1 MANADGSV
9 IFSCDLDS
17 TKAQKKLSKLRDEI
31 SELNSKLEKETGNKM
46 NLEKQLDAASQAA
59 KANTARITIS
69 TGKAKAHRS
78 VPVGFLRYMRGSIGK
93 RLTVKHLTT
102 VCLQS
107 DKGQVKQL
115 SLYSHTVFF
124 ATLRRTLRATVH
136 FGAHTW
142 ESGVLIRSCA
152 RMHSSV
158 LIREHLLSE
167 KLTFALDGHG
177 SAYEQHLS
185 DRRLHDRVESI
196 ISVHSVTSMLCISS
210 LTDTPDRSATK
221 EKRVPR

>member
-1 MANADGSV
+1 MSRPPSSNGKRFGSKNGNMSFLTVSICAHRV
-9 IFSCDLDS
+9 IVKRLYY
-17 TKAQKKLSKLRDEI
+17 
-31 SELNSKLEKETGNKM
+31 
-46 NLEKQLDAASQAA
+46 
-59 KANTARITIS
+59 
-69 TGKAKAHRS
+69 KAHRS
-78 VPVGFLRYMRGSIGK
+78 APVGFLRYMRESIGK

-142 ESGVLIRSCA
+142 ESGALIRSCA
-152 RMHSSV
+152 RVHSSV

-167 KLTFALDGHG
+167 KLAFALDGH
-177 SAYEQHLS
+177 SRADERNLS
-185 DRRLHDRVESI
+185 DRRLHDGIESVI
-196 ISVHSVTSMLCISS
+196 IVHSVTSMLCISS

>member
-1 MANADGSV
+1 M
-9 IFSCDLDS
+9 
-17 TKAQKKLSKLRDEI
+17 
-31 SELNSKLEKETGNKM
+31 
-46 NLEKQLDAASQAA
+46 
-59 KANTARITIS
+59 
-69 TGKAKAHRS
+69 
-78 VPVGFLRYMRGSIGK
+78 GFLRYMRGSIGK
-93 RLTVKHLTT
+93 RLTIKHLTT

-107 DKGQVKQL
+107 YKGQVKQL

-124 ATLRRTLRATVH
+124 AALRRTLRATVH

-158 LIREHLLSE
+158 LIREHFLSE
-167 KLTFALDGHG
+167 KLAFALDGH
-177 SAYEQHLS
+177 SCADEWNLS
-185 DRRLHDRVESI
+185 DRRLYDGIESVI
-196 ISVHSVTSMLCISS
+196 IVHGVTSMLCIIS

>member
-1 MANADGSV
+1 M
-9 IFSCDLDS
+9 
-17 TKAQKKLSKLRDEI
+17 
-31 SELNSKLEKETGNKM
+31 
-46 NLEKQLDAASQAA
+46 
-59 KANTARITIS
+59 
-69 TGKAKAHRS
+69 
-78 VPVGFLRYMRGSIGK
+78 GFLRYMRESIGI

-142 ESGVLIRSCA
+142 ESGALIRSYA
-152 RMHSSV
+152 RVHSSV

-167 KLTFALDGHG
+167 KLAFTLGGH
-177 SAYEQHLS
+177 SRADERNLS
-185 DRRLHDRVESI
+185 DRRLHDGIESVI
-196 ISVHSVTSMLCISS
+196 IVHAVTSRLFINS
-210 LTDTPDRSATK
+210 LMYAPDRSAAK
-221 EKRVPR
+221 VKRVPC

>member
-1 MANADGSV
+1 M
-9 IFSCDLDS
+9 
-17 TKAQKKLSKLRDEI
+17 
-31 SELNSKLEKETGNKM
+31 
-46 NLEKQLDAASQAA
+46 
-59 KANTARITIS
+59 
-69 TGKAKAHRS
+69 
-78 VPVGFLRYMRGSIGK
+78 GFLRYMRGSIGK
-93 RLTVKHLTT
+93 RLTVKHLAT

-158 LIREHLLSE
+158 LIRKHLLSE
-167 KLTFALDGHG
+167 KLAFALDGH
-177 SAYEQHLS
+177 SRADEQHLS
-185 DRRLHDRVESI
+185 ERRLHDRIESVI
-196 ISVHSVTSMLCISS
+196 IVHSVTSMLCISS

>member
-1 MANADGSV
+1 M
-9 IFSCDLDS
+9 
-17 TKAQKKLSKLRDEI
+17 
-31 SELNSKLEKETGNKM
+31 
-46 NLEKQLDAASQAA
+46 
-59 KANTARITIS
+59 
-69 TGKAKAHRS
+69 
-78 VPVGFLRYMRGSIGK
+78 GFLRYMRESIGK

-167 KLTFALDGHG
+167 KLAFEINGN
-177 SAYEQHLS
+177 S
-185 DRRLHDRVESI
+185 
-196 ISVHSVTSMLCISS
+196 
-210 LTDTPDRSATK
+210 
-221 EKRVPR
+221 

>member
-1 MANADGSV
+1 MAKRRMFSLDVVDTDSFLDLPASSQSLYFHLGMRADDDGFVSSPKRITAMVGAAGDDLKLLIAKGFV
-9 IFSCDLDS
+9 IPFESGVCVI
-17 TKAQKKLSKLRDEI
+17 RDWRVNNYIQRDRYTPSIYTE
-31 SELNSKLEKETGNKM
+31 
-46 NLEKQLDAASQAA
+46 EKQ
-59 KANTARITIS
+59 
-69 TGKAKAHRS
+69 
-78 VPVGFLRYMRGSIGK
+78 
-93 RLTVKHLTT
+93 RL
-102 VCLQS
+102 
-107 DKGQVKQL
+107 
-115 SLYSHTVFF
+115 
-124 ATLRRTLRATVH
+124 H

>member
-1 MANADGSV
+1 MNWGLPTSV
-9 IFSCDLDS
+9 EIGGESYEIRTDFRVILDIFVMLSDPDLSGTDRAEGILQMFYVS
-17 TKAQKKLSKLRDEI
+17 PED
-31 SELNSKLEKETGNKM
+31 
-46 NLEKQLDAASQAA
+46 
-59 KANTARITIS
+59 
-69 TGKAKAHRS
+69 
-78 VPVGFLRYMRGSIGK
+78 IGK

-167 KLTFALDGHG
+167 KLAFALNGH
-177 SAYEQHLS
+177 S
-185 DRRLHDRVESI
+185 
-196 ISVHSVTSMLCISS
+196 
-210 LTDTPDRSATK
+210 
-221 EKRVPR
+221 

>member
-1 MANADGSV
+1 M
-9 IFSCDLDS
+9 
-17 TKAQKKLSKLRDEI
+17 
-31 SELNSKLEKETGNKM
+31 
-46 NLEKQLDAASQAA
+46 
-59 KANTARITIS
+59 
-69 TGKAKAHRS
+69 
-78 VPVGFLRYMRGSIGK
+78 GFLRYMRGSIGK

-115 SLYSHTVFF
+115 SLYSRTVFF
-124 ATLRRTLRATVH
+124 AALRWTLRVTVH

-167 KLTFALDGHG
+167 KLAFAFNGH
-177 SAYEQHLS
+177 SCADEQHLS
-185 DRRLHDRVESI
+185 NRRLHDRIESI
-196 ISVHSVTSMLCISS
+196 VIVHSVTSMLCISS
-210 LTDTPDRSATK
+210 LTDTPDRLATK
-221 EKRVPR
+221 EKRVPC

>member
-1 MANADGSV
+1 M
-9 IFSCDLDS
+9 
-17 TKAQKKLSKLRDEI
+17 
-31 SELNSKLEKETGNKM
+31 
-46 NLEKQLDAASQAA
+46 
-59 KANTARITIS
+59 
-69 TGKAKAHRS
+69 
-78 VPVGFLRYMRGSIGK
+78 GFLRYMRGSIGK

-142 ESGVLIRSCA
+142 ESGLSIRSCA
-152 RMHSSV
+152 RRHGLFA
-158 LIREHLLSE
+158 LICLHLLSK
-167 KLTFALDGHG
+167 KLTFALDGH
-177 SAYEQHLS
+177 SRANEQHLS
-185 DRRLHDRVESI
+185 ERRLHDRIESVI
-196 ISVHSVTSMLCISS
+196 IVHSVTSMLCISS

>member
-1 MANADGSV
+1 M
-9 IFSCDLDS
+9 
-17 TKAQKKLSKLRDEI
+17 
-31 SELNSKLEKETGNKM
+31 
-46 NLEKQLDAASQAA
+46 
-59 KANTARITIS
+59 
-69 TGKAKAHRS
+69 
-78 VPVGFLRYMRGSIGK
+78 GFLRYMRGSIGK

-124 ATLRRTLRATVH
+124 AALRRTLRATVH

-142 ESGVLIRSCA
+142 ESGVSIRSCA

-158 LIREHLLSE
+158 LICLHLLSE
-167 KLTFALDGHG
+167 KLAFALNGH
-177 SAYEQHLS
+177 SCADEQHLS
-185 DRRLHDRVESI
+185 DRRLHDGIESVI
-196 ISVHSVTSMLCISS
+196 IVHGVTSMLCISS
-210 LTDTPDRSATK
+210 LTDTPDRSVTK

>member
-1 MANADGSV
+1 M
-9 IFSCDLDS
+9 
-17 TKAQKKLSKLRDEI
+17 
-31 SELNSKLEKETGNKM
+31 
-46 NLEKQLDAASQAA
+46 
-59 KANTARITIS
+59 
-69 TGKAKAHRS
+69 
-78 VPVGFLRYMRGSIGK
+78 GFLRYTRGSIGK

-107 DKGQVKQL
+107 EKGQVKQL

-167 KLTFALDGHG
+167 KLAFALDGH
-177 SAYEQHLS
+177 SCANEQNLS
-185 DRRLHDRVESI
+185 DRRLHDRIESI
-196 ISVHSVTSMLCISS
+196 VIVHSVASMLCISS

>member
-1 MANADGSV
+1 M
-9 IFSCDLDS
+9 
-17 TKAQKKLSKLRDEI
+17 
-31 SELNSKLEKETGNKM
+31 
-46 NLEKQLDAASQAA
+46 
-59 KANTARITIS
+59 
-69 TGKAKAHRS
+69 
-78 VPVGFLRYMRGSIGK
+78 GFLRYMRGSIGK

-210 LTDTPDRSATK
+210 LTDTPDKGKARAALTVCSPAARANMHRGRTHQRRGAAGAVEKLHALAPLPVRSLIASASS
-221 EKRVPR
+221 RS

>member
-1 MANADGSV
+1 M
-9 IFSCDLDS
+9 
-17 TKAQKKLSKLRDEI
+17 
-31 SELNSKLEKETGNKM
+31 
-46 NLEKQLDAASQAA
+46 
-59 KANTARITIS
+59 
-69 TGKAKAHRS
+69 
-78 VPVGFLRYMRGSIGK
+78 GFLRYMRGSIGK

-142 ESGVLIRSCA
+142 ESGVI
-152 RMHSSV
+152 
-158 LIREHLLSE
+158 
-167 KLTFALDGHG
+167 
-177 SAYEQHLS
+177 
-185 DRRLHDRVESI
+185 ESI
-196 ISVHSVTSMLCISS
+196 VIVHSVTSMLCISS

-221 EKRVPR
+221 EKCVPC

>member
-1 MANADGSV
+1 M
-9 IFSCDLDS
+9 
-17 TKAQKKLSKLRDEI
+17 
-31 SELNSKLEKETGNKM
+31 
-46 NLEKQLDAASQAA
+46 
-59 KANTARITIS
+59 
-69 TGKAKAHRS
+69 
-78 VPVGFLRYMRGSIGK
+78 GFLRYMRGSIGK

-210 LTDTPDRSATK
+210 LTDTPDRSATR

>member
-1 MANADGSV
+1 MNSIKSQIAALQA
-9 IFSCDLDS
+9 IA
-17 TKAQKKLSKLRDEI
+17 AQKQTGVAIMTL
-31 SELNSKLEKETGNKM
+31 LENGAWEACRAPQSLAKVFQTE
-46 NLEKQLDAASQAA
+46 QAA
-59 KANTARITIS
+59 RDYLSDCDSIIIID
-69 TGKAKAHRS
+69 
-78 VPVGFLRYMRGSIGK
+78 LYMRESIGK

-167 KLTFALDGHG
+167 KLAFALNGH
-177 SAYEQHLS
+177 S
-185 DRRLHDRVESI
+185 
-196 ISVHSVTSMLCISS
+196 
-210 LTDTPDRSATK
+210 
-221 EKRVPR
+221 